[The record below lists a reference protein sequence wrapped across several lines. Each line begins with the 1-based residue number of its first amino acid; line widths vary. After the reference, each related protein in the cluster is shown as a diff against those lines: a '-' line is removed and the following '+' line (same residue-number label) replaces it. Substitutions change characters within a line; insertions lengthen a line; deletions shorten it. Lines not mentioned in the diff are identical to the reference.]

1 MTQKRKNTDY
11 LDDLFDKHLNDKD
24 FMSTNLVDFGQMVRD
39 TINEEARRSGYDTLE
54 DMISGEIEQGLSSSS
69 RRSASSSSRRHRR
82 DYASRYEYVR
92 DVLEHVSYPPRQRG
106 YYRDGH
112 QDALSRY
119 LRRMAI
125 NQNDMMM
132 YEKIVEEE
140 IRNYYSQGRHQR
152 GNKYDEGYYE
162 GLRLI
167 ARTLRESRQLKM
179 EEISDR
185 LSAAL
190 KVH

>member
-1 MTQKRKNTDY
+1 
-11 LDDLFDKHLNDKD
+11 
-24 FMSTNLVDFGQMVRD
+24 
-39 TINEEARRSGYDTLE
+39 
-54 DMISGEIEQGLSSSS
+54 
-69 RRSASSSSRRHRR
+69 
-82 DYASRYEYVR
+82 
-92 DVLEHVSYPPRQRG
+92 
-106 YYRDGH
+106 
-112 QDALSRY
+112 
-119 LRRMAI
+119 
-125 NQNDMMM
+125 MMM

>member
-1 MTQKRKNTDY
+1 M
-11 LDDLFDKHLNDKD
+11 
-24 FMSTNLVDFGQMVRD
+24 
-39 TINEEARRSGYDTLE
+39 
-54 DMISGEIEQGLSSSS
+54 
-69 RRSASSSSRRHRR
+69 
-82 DYASRYEYVR
+82 
-92 DVLEHVSYPPRQRG
+92 
-106 YYRDGH
+106 
-112 QDALSRY
+112 
-119 LRRMAI
+119 
-125 NQNDMMM
+125 
-132 YEKIVEEE
+132 EE